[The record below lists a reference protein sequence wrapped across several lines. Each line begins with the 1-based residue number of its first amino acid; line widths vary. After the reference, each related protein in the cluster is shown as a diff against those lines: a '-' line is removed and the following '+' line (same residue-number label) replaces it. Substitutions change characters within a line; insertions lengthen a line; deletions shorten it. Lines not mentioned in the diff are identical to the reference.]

1 MYQPTKEKYE
11 LHNHSMTV
19 LLELYPHWL
28 SESLDLDEPIVSA
41 LMTMLPP
48 KECLNKGS
56 IVKGPKKD
64 MREFAMMRNDGQFEG
79 AASPVNGIDSFVM
92 ESWGFGY
99 FVRGVIEG
107 DIDVDMIPAFR
118 MHMRDHW
125 DIFVGVWAEKSEE
138 EGADLGGYNP
148 PDVYAQENA
157 LKGKETGKGKKGTK
171 TGPRSSKSERH
182 CKKFVK
188 LMKELL
194 AMKNDEIEQ
203 KFKDENIT
211 SEDLKGVVVKCLDQ
225 DLVEKV
231 VLKHGEN
238 LDYWRSIWNEKVPFE
253 NPAGAKKLQSMA
265 TRAKSVTPKKRKR
278 KGKDNNNEGSD
289 SDDSEE

>member
-1 MYQPTKEKYE
+1 
-11 LHNHSMTV
+11 
-19 LLELYPHWL
+19 
-28 SESLDLDEPIVSA
+28 
-41 LMTMLPP
+41 
-48 KECLNKGS
+48 
-56 IVKGPKKD
+56 
-64 MREFAMMRNDGQFEG
+64 
-79 AASPVNGIDSFVM
+79 
-92 ESWGFGY
+92 
-99 FVRGVIEG
+99 
-107 DIDVDMIPAFR
+107 
-118 MHMRDHW
+118 
-125 DIFVGVWAEKSEE
+125 
-138 EGADLGGYNP
+138 
-148 PDVYAQENA
+148 
-157 LKGKETGKGKKGTK
+157 
-171 TGPRSSKSERH
+171 
-182 CKKFVK
+182 
-188 LMKELL
+188 MKELL